1 MKTINIVLMGFGNVG
16 KAFYQLLREKRDVCR
31 NRYGLDPVLV
41 AVFRSRGGCDR
52 FPGFDEGSGGE
63 LEWNPG
69 LGFESVLSGQAPG
82 VMIECTP
89 GFTGS
94 GDPGL
99 THIRG
104 ALNRRWHVVT
114 ANKAPLVVD
123 WSGLMKLAKEH
134 HRQLRISGA
143 TAAALPTVDVAEV
156 ALAGTDIERVEG
168 ILNGTTNYILTQVR
182 EGRAFEEALREAQER
197 GIAETDPRNDVEG
210 WDTAYKI
217 LLLANVIFEAD
228 LKLED
233 IRVEGITGLS
243 DEQIRSGRVPGH
255 ELKLLGRICR
265 DAGGLELEVR
275 PRVIEKDHPL
285 FGVDNTEKGIAF
297 WTDTMSAVTVIGGKS
312 DPRATAAAMLKDLLL
327 IDGGDRSD

>member
-1 MKTINIVLMGFGNVG
+1 
-16 KAFYQLLREKRDVCR
+16 
-31 NRYGLDPVLV
+31 
-41 AVFRSRGGCDR
+41 
-52 FPGFDEGSGGE
+52 
-63 LEWNPG
+63 
-69 LGFESVLSGQAPG
+69 
-82 VMIECTP
+82 
-89 GFTGS
+89 
-94 GDPGL
+94 
-99 THIRG
+99 
-104 ALNRRWHVVT
+104 
-114 ANKAPLVVD
+114 
-123 WSGLMKLAKEH
+123 MKLAKEH